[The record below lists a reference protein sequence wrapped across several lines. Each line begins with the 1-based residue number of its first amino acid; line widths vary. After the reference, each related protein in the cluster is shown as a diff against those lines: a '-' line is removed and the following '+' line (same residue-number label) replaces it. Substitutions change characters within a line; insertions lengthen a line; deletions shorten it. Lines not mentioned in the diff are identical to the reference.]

1 MTQDHAAD
9 IAKLK
14 AAKEA
19 AELKQIQ
26 MQKEMKD
33 EAERLRVQF
42 IFKVITWVPH
52 NSTDMLKVH
61 SAT

>member
-1 MTQDHAAD
+1 MGVQVTQDHAAD

-26 MQKEMKD
+26 IQKEMKD

-42 IFKVITWVPH
+42 IFKVI
-52 NSTDMLKVH
+52 
-61 SAT
+61 A